1 MRIEARLEELGLSL
15 PPKLT
20 MPNAALPF
28 DSVRIVGDRA
38 VISGHG
44 AQGPDGQLIGPFG
57 KVGAGVSVEEAYQS
71 ARLVALSMLASLKRE
86 LGDLDRV
93 VQWVKLLGMV
103 NSAPDFDRQP
113 AVINGA
119 SDLIL
124 ELYGDAG
131 RHARSAVGVGALPW
145 RIPVEIEGEVVI
157 RA

>member
-1 MRIEARLEELGLSL
+1 MRIEARLEELGLTL
-15 PPKLT
+15 PPRLT
-20 MPNAALPF
+20 MPDAKLPF
-28 DSVRIVGDRA
+28 ESVRIVGDRA

-57 KVGAGVSVEEAYQS
+57 KVGAEVTVEEAYQS

-93 VQWVKLLGMV
+93 VGWVKLLGMV

-145 RIPVEIEGEVVI
+145 RIPVEIEGEAII
-157 RA
+157 RP